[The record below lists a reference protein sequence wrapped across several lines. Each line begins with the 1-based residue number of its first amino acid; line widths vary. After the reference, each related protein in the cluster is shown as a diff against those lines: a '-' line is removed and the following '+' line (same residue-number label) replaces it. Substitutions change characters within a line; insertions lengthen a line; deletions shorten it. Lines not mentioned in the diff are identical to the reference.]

1 MGKKPDCP
9 WCSSGNTRGSRVEWY
24 LWFCEACNKLFS
36 AATTPFKSFKDM
48 MRNLSQI
55 MKSITT
61 LVKDIY
67 SLVESG
73 KFSLD
78 AKRLGDMISNRLS
91 RGQESGDALRI
102 SNLGEKCVRK
112 LWYRQN
118 KPEAAE
124 PLDGPTLLKF
134 NNGDILEETVLS
146 LAEQAGHEVAGR
158 QDTIDLHGVIGHRDA
173 IIDGVMVDVKSA
185 NSRGMHKFTY
195 HRLEHDDP
203 FGYLDQLDAYLAG
216 SKADPALKVRG
227 EMAFLAVDKELGKL
241 HLDVYKAQNKP
252 WESIISKLRSTIGA
266 AAPPPRAYNPVPDG
280 SSGNMKIPMECSYC
294 QFKNICY
301 QDSNGGSGLRKYLYS
316 NGPRWLTQ
324 VIRTPKP
331 DEQTQIR
338 IEKG

>member
-1 MGKKPDCP
+1 
-9 WCSSGNTRGSRVEWY
+9 
-24 LWFCEACNKLFS
+24 
-36 AATTPFKSFKDM
+36 
-48 MRNLSQI
+48 

-73 KFSLD
+73 RFSLD
-78 AKRLGDMISNRLS
+78 AKRLGNMISERLS

-102 SNLGEKCVRK
+102 SNLGEKCERK

-118 KPEAAE
+118 KPEASE
-124 PLDGPTLLKF
+124 SLDGPTLLKF

-146 LAEQAGHEVAGR
+146 LAEQSGHEVAGR
-158 QDTIDLHGVIGHRDA
+158 QGTIDLHGVIGHRDA
-173 IIDGVMVDVKSA
+173 IIDGVLVDVKSA
-185 NSRGMHKFTY
+185 NSRGMHKFLY

-252 WESIISKLRSTIGA
+252 WEKIIVGLRSMLSSTM
-266 AAPPPRAYNPVPDG
+266 PPPRAYTPKPDG
-280 SSGNMKIPMECSYC
+280 LSGNMKIPMECSYC
-294 QFKNICY
+294 QFKNECY
-301 QDSNGGSGLRKYLYS
+301 KDSNGGKGLRKFIYS
-316 NGPRWLTQ
+316 NGPRWLT
-324 VIRTPKP
+324 VVMKEPRP
-331 DEQTQIR
+331 DEQI
-338 IEKG
+338 